1 MIAAIIIFGIS
12 FKLAII
18 LVLIRSSI
26 GFSAMYQRLKKV
38 IGVSQTEQDVNYL
51 ARGLIQ
57 ECEARSMQFASE
69 SVEETTLLEEPEKA
83 EAAPT
88 KVQSFFR
95 LMKQKIDSS
104 SPQASESKPR
114 TAEAFGGLLENSQ
127 ARGSQQ
133 PLPDWQVCSP
143 VDVVSKVSPP
153 EHLPTVPASML
164 PALDSSLQ
172 RKHYAGLPGL
182 RGASLSGVQ
191 RAIPLTPISHNP
203 KKPAN
208 GSPRIRSKLAVKLEK
223 KLESLDSR
231 VSLASTLPRR
241 EVLLQKLDRLIR
253 NHSRKLAQKGKA
265 ALPVIVEDE
274 LAISN

>member
-1 MIAAIIIFGIS
+1 MISAIIIVGIS

-38 IGVSQTEQDVNYL
+38 IGVSQVEQDVNYL
-51 ARGLIQ
+51 ARGLIL
-57 ECEARSMQFASE
+57 ECEARSVQFASE

-104 SPQASESKPR
+104 SPHASESKPR
-114 TAEAFGGLLENSQ
+114 TAEAFEGLLEHSQ
-127 ARGSQQ
+127 ARGPLQQ
-133 PLPDWQVCSP
+133 LLPDWQVCSP

-153 EHLPTVPASML
+153 EDLPTVPASML

-191 RAIPLTPISHNP
+191 RGIPLTPISHN

-208 GSPRIRSKLAVKLEK
+208 GNPRIRSKLAVKLEK